1 MSWVELEPLLCQAAI
16 YAILAMSLN
25 LISGLTGLLQLGQA
39 GFFAAG
45 AYAAGLLAIYGTVP
59 ALGPANLI
67 LGVAAAAA
75 VAAVFSLVIGLPC
88 LRLTGDYLAIATL
101 GFAEI
106 LRLALNALT
115 FPGGAM
121 FPDERIGGST
131 GIYFTET
138 PGDLWPGHADYS
150 AKHTSWWLAWLAAGA
165 VYVLLRNLKF
175 SRMGRAWMCIREDE
189 IAARSMGID
198 VPRAKLIA
206 FLVSAALAGAAGALY
221 FHHRPRIFPNEF
233 TLMTSITILL
243 MVVLG
248 GMGSF
253 SGSILA
259 ATVLWFLQQGLRHI
273 HSSLGE
279 YQQLLYAVLL
289 IVLIRL
295 WPGGLFGAGELPH
308 WLRRLSGRGGAGS

>member
-1 MSWVELEPLLCQAAI
+1 MSLHEFLPLLCQAGI
-16 YAILAMSLN
+16 FAILAMSLN

-67 LGVAAAAA
+67 LGAVLAAA
-75 VAAVFSLVIGLPC
+75 VAALFSVVIGLPC

-106 LRLALNALT
+106 LRLLLNRLEL
-115 FPGGAM
+115 PGGAM
-121 FPDERIGGST
+121 FPNERIGGPT
-131 GIYFTET
+131 GISFTES
-138 PGDLWPGHADYS
+138 PGRLWPAHPDYN
-150 AKHTSWWLAWLAAGA
+150 AEYTSWWLVWLAVAG
-165 VYVLLRNLKF
+165 VYLLLRNLKF
-175 SRMGRAWMCIREDE
+175 SRQGRAWMCIREDE
-189 IAARSMGID
+189 IAARSMGVD
-198 VPRAKLIA
+198 VPRAKLSA
-206 FLVSAALAGAAGALY
+206 FVVSAALAGAAGALF
-221 FHHRPRIFPNEF
+221 FHHKLRICPNDF
-233 TLMTSITILL
+233 MLMTSILILL

-259 ATVLWFLQQGLRHI
+259 ATVLWFLPQLLRHI
-273 HSSLGE
+273 HPKLGE
-279 YQQLLYAVLL
+279 YQQLIYAVLL

-308 WLRRLSGRGGAGS
+308 WLGRLSGRRRVNA